1 MTCFL
6 LTNEWQCVPKISV
19 GPPFGIALAGCAPLC
34 GQCVW
39 TSQVQVYDYVYVDTG
54 PQRFQD
60 STEEE
65 EEFWK
70 TR

>member
-1 MTCFL
+1 MAVHAKNKCGATLFWL
-6 LTNEWQCVPKISV
+6 VVHLCVASV
-19 GPPFGIALAGCAPLC
+19 SGPAKFK
-34 GQCVW
+34 
-39 TSQVQVYDYVYVDTG
+39 TQVYDYVYVDTG

-70 TR
+70 TLWLL